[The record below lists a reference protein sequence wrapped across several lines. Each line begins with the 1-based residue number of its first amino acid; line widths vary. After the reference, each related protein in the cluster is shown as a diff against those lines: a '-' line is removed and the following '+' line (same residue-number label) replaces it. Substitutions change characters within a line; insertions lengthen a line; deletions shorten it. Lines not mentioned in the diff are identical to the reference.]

1 MLHSSK
7 ENIMSLSVGIVGL
20 ANVGKSTLFE
30 ALTKK
35 QVNISNYPFCTI
47 DPNIGIVEVPD
58 ERVDKLADISHSAKR
73 IPAIVNFVDIAGL
86 VRGANKGEGLGN
98 QFLAHI
104 REVDAILF
112 VVRCFENPEIIHVEK
127 TIDPIR
133 DIDIVNMELILKDLE
148 TLEKR
153 IQKVE
158 ADAKTGKSFDKLR
171 TGKVIVDELDF
182 LKKLKADLEQ
192 GNLARQFVENNKS
205 LFDEK
210 SPTGAVN
217 SKAFKDLQLLTSKP
231 GIFILNSNTL
241 DIVPELEKKIK
252 DLNSEYIIADLRDEY
267 DGSKFSEEEKKEL
280 GLGDS
285 KLNEIIA
292 KSYKILRLINFFT
305 TGPDETRAWTIKQGT
320 KAPQAAGTI
329 HTDFEN
335 KFICLE
341 VINYEK
347 LMEIAQNNKEGDPWS
362 SAARLGQIRTEGKEY
377 VVQDGDVMEV
387 KHGQ

>member
-1 MLHSSK
+1 
-7 ENIMSLSVGIVGL
+7 MSLSVGIVGL

-58 ERVDKLADISHSAKR
+58 ERVDKLAEIFHSAKK

-112 VVRCFENPEIIHVEK
+112 VVRCFENAEIIHIEK
-127 TIDPIR
+127 TIDPVR

-153 IQKVE
+153 IQKAE
-158 ADAKTGKSFDKLR
+158 SDAKTGK
-171 TGKVIVDELDF
+171 KVIADELEI
-182 LKKLKADLEQ
+182 LRKLKASFNQ
-192 GNLARQFVENNKS
+192 GNLARQFIDNNKG

-217 SKAFKDLQLLTSKP
+217 SKAIKDLQLLTSKP

-241 DIVPELEKKIK
+241 NISPELEKKIK
-252 DLNSEYIIADLRDEY
+252 ELNSEYIIANLRDEY
-267 DGSKFSEEEKKEL
+267 DGSKFSEDEKKEL
-280 GLGDS
+280 GLGES
-285 KLNEIIA
+285 KLNEIIT
-292 KSYKILRLINFFT
+292 KSYKVLGLINFFT
-305 TGPDETRAWTIKQGT
+305 SGADETRAWTIKQGT
-320 KAPQAAGTI
+320 RAPQAAGVI

-335 KFICLE
+335 KFICIDT
-341 VINYEK
+341 INWEK
-347 LMEIAQNNKEGDPWS
+347 LVNLKKEAGDAENLWS
-362 SAARLGQIRTEGKEY
+362 YAARTGQLRTEGKEY
-377 VVQDGDVMEV
+377 IIQDGDIIEV